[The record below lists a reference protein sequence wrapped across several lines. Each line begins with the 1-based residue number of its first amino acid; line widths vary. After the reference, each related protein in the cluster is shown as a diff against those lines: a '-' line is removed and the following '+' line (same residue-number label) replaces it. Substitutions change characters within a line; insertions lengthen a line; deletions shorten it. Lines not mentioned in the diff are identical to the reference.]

1 VVFPCLFVCFRK
13 VETLSVLVAPSM
25 LSDLL
30 LGRERER
37 ERERE
42 FIGANIKQ
50 FHTN

>member
-1 VVFPCLFVCFRK
+1 MKGVRCK
-13 VETLSVLVAPSM
+13 LVSYGITFGTIG
-25 LSDLL
+25 S
-30 LGRERER
+30 RER

>member
-1 VVFPCLFVCFRK
+1 MVGPGQSMRWDITALVQNVNLICVKK
-13 VETLSVLVAPSM
+13 VYYSN
-25 LSDLL
+25 
-30 LGRERER
+30 R

>member
-1 VVFPCLFVCFRK
+1 VPQENRMK
-13 VETLSVLVAPSM
+13 VKESSYLTE
-25 LSDLL
+25 
-30 LGRERER
+30 REREK